1 MIERKNLF
9 LGIMAIIV
17 GLLIMIFPLISTFA
31 LTVLVGIGI
40 TFLGIWLLFQSYKIW
55 GKNLAAGIAD
65 LLLSIFAIIIG
76 LGFIGNVTLFA
87 LLTYITIYLVAFF
100 LLITGLTALL
110 SGKDLKSRL
119 IGILGV
125 VFAILYIV
133 IDKYS
138 DEIVFLA
145 AIIGAFLIIL
155 GIMEIFTPKK
165 WK

>member
-165 WK
+165 